1 MNRLKVARARPRP
14 RIIAIG
20 AAAVVVAGIGI
31 FGITSA
37 FAATS
42 GAITGFGG
50 KCVDVAA
57 ASSANGTQ
65 IQLYTCNGTGAQ
77 QWTVADDGSIQ
88 ALGKCMDV
96 SAAGTAN
103 GTKIQLYD
111 CNGTGA
117 QKWTASNGELIN
129 PASGKCLDATGP
141 SSADGT
147 PLQIWACAG
156 SANQLWTLPGG
167 STTPTTPPVSPTGPT
182 GTTPDFGPNVTIF
195 DPSTPA
201 STIQSKVNSVYGTQQ
216 TNQFGSQ
223 RFALLFKPGTYNV
236 DVPVGYYTQIAGL
249 GQNPDQVNITGGSV
263 HVDAKW
269 QGGNAT
275 QNFWRS
281 AENMEL
287 SPSSG
292 RVMWAVS
299 QADPFQRIDVRGTMI
314 LDDDS
319 EGSSSN
325 WSSGGYIG
333 NSRVSGLITSGTQQ
347 QFLTQDTNM
356 NGGWNGA
363 NWNMV
368 FVGDTGAPA
377 GNSFPNP
384 PDTTVAQSPTI
395 REKPYLYVDSAN
407 NYSVFVPSLRTNAQG
422 PDWTN
427 GNAPGTSL
435 PISQFYIVK
444 PGDTAATM
452 NAALAGGKNLLVT
465 PGVYHLSQALNVT
478 RANTVIL
485 GLGLATL
492 VPDNGATAINT
503 ADVDGVD
510 LAGLLISAG
519 TTNSASLVQIG
530 PAGSSA
536 SHASNPTV
544 LQDVFFR
551 VGGDVAGKAT
561 QSLVINSANTIAQDL
576 WVWRA
581 DHGSGVGWNTNTAQ
595 NGVVVNGA
603 NVTIYGLAVEHYQ
616 QYNVIWNGN
625 GGRTYFFQ
633 NEMPYDVPNQS
644 AYMNGGTQGWAAYKV
659 GASVTT
665 HEAWGVGS
673 YCFFNVNPSVVNA
686 HAFEVPVTSGVRF
699 HGLMTFSLG
708 GDGTITHIIN
718 NSGGPSNSS
727 HNLADLAS
735 GP

>member
-1 MNRLKVARARPRP
+1 MKRPLAARQRRLLAVG
-14 RIIAIG
+14 IAAFAIVGVG
-20 AAAVVVAGIGI
+20 AV
-31 FGITSA
+31 GITSA
-37 FAATS
+37 LAATS
-42 GAITGFGG
+42 GAITGYGG
-50 KCVDVAA
+50 KCVDVAGA
-57 ASSANGTQ
+57 NSANGSA
-65 IQLYTCNGTGAQ
+65 IQLFTCNGTNAQ
-77 QWTVADDGSIQ
+77 AWTVADDGSIQ

-96 SAAGTAN
+96 TAAGTAN
-103 GTKIQLYD
+103 GTRVQLFD
-111 CNGTGA
+111 CNGTSA
-117 QKWTASNGELIN
+117 QKWTASNGELVN
-129 PASGKCLDATGP
+129 AGSGRCLDATGP
-141 SSADGT
+141 SSVDGT
-147 PLQIWACAG
+147 PLQIWTCAG
-156 SANQLWTLPGG
+156 SANQLWNLPASG
-167 STTPTTPPVSPTGPT
+167 TPTPPASPTGPT
-182 GTTPDFGPNVTIF
+182 GTTPDFGANVTVF
-195 DPSTPA
+195 DPSTPV
-201 STIQSKVNSVYGTQQ
+201 STIQAKINSVYGTQQ
-216 TNQFGSQ
+216 TNQFGTQ
-223 RFALLFKPGTYNV
+223 RYALLFKPGTYNV

-356 NGGWNGA
+356 NGGWTGA

-395 REKPYLYVDSAN
+395 REKPYLYVDGSN
-407 NYSVFVPSLRTNAQG
+407 NYNVFVPALRTNAQG
-422 PDWTN
+422 PDWAN
-427 GNAPGTSL
+427 GTAAGTSL

-452 NAALAGGKNLLVT
+452 NAALAAGKNLLVT
-465 PGVYHLSQALNVT
+465 PGVYHLSQALSIT
-478 RANTVIL
+478 RAGTVVL

-492 VPDNGATAINT
+492 VPDNGVTAIST

-519 TTNSASLVQIG
+519 TTNSSALVTIG

-551 VGGDVAGKAT
+551 VGGDVSGKAT

-581 DHGSGVGWNTNTAQ
+581 DHGNGGTVGWGTNTAQ

-616 QYNVIWNGN
+616 QYNVVWNGN

-644 AYMNGGTQGWAAYKV
+644 AYMNGSTQGWAAYKV
-659 GASVTT
+659 GTSVTT

-686 HAFEVPVTSGVRF
+686 HAFEVPVTSGVKF

-727 HNLADLAS
+727 HNLADLAN